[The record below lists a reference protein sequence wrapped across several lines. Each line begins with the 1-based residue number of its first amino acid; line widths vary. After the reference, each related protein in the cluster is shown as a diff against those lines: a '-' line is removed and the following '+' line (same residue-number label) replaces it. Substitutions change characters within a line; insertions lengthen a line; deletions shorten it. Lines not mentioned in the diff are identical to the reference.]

1 MKRYTE
7 YTNTELAALDEA
19 GIQRLIDIE
28 LAVAGVAPVPQP
40 QAFTLAEAKLNKT
53 ERCYK
58 VGSLHFKKLADAE
71 KVAQMELLN
80 TGYDYS
86 GAGYSYNWLVPMN
99 ATVEAEFY
107 YKEAEV
113 RSAGQKLKE
122 FNKRKEEYQEDKS
135 AWDKYQKQI
144 GDIKE
149 GVWLAVR
156 AAQREMCR
164 IDDAFQTLN
173 KYKDLADGA
182 VEVAENFFR
191 NTYQAQPDI
200 IKAVLGEDETETAF
214 LMGKTEE
221 QVAA

>member
-7 YTNTELAALDEA
+7 YMNTELAALDEA
-19 GIQRLIDIE
+19 GVERLIDIE

-40 QAFTLAEAKLNKT
+40 QAFTLAEAKLAKT
-53 ERCYK
+53 EKAYK
-58 VGSLHFKKLADAE
+58 VGSLIFKKREDAE
-71 KVAQMELLN
+71 KVAGMQLLT

-86 GAGYSYNWLVPMN
+86 GAGYTYNWLKPMEGS
-99 ATVEAEFY
+99 VETEFY
-107 YKEAEV
+107 YKEDEV
-113 RSAGQKLKE
+113 RAAGLQLRE
-122 FNKRKEEYQEDKS
+122 FNKRKEEYQKEKKS
-135 AWDKYQKQI
+135 WDEYQERI
-144 GDIKE
+144 ADIKE

-156 AAQREMCR
+156 KAQREMCR

-191 NTYQAQPDI
+191 NTYQSQPDI
-200 IKAVLGEDETETAF
+200 IAAVLGEDETETAF
-214 LMGKTEE
+214 LLGKTEE